1 MLNMVKKMIQI
12 RKKECIWLTVT
23 ALSGFLVGI
32 IVVAI
37 ISAVFDMGN
46 EIVEVGTLLAL
57 MATGMFVIFGG
68 ISFFTQQFKLA
79 IAMGQTRRQFFTAYV
94 LTTLVQLAAVL
105 LIIYFLHCGEAYV
118 YRTCFPGYGYPIR
131 IDKIFRMMYMVPA
144 VVIIVVVQ
152 LFLQSIVLRFEGKGL
167 YAIFLC
173 WMGLILLSKRVHNL
187 PFAHEIEATLAKIPN
202 AGWILIGVAGVVF
215 LVTIAWNIIRKQE
228 IRGI

>member
-1 MLNMVKKMIQI
+1 MIQI

-23 ALSGFLVGI
+23 ALSGFLMGI

-37 ISAVFDMGN
+37 ISVGFDMGN
-46 EIVEVGTLLAL
+46 EIVEVGTLFAL
-57 MATGMFVIFGG
+57 MMTGMFVIFGG
-68 ISFFTQQFKLA
+68 IHFFIQQFTLA
-79 IAMGQTRRQFFTAYV
+79 IAMGQTRKQFVIAYV

-144 VVIIVVVQ
+144 VVMIVVVQ
-152 LFLQSIVLRFEGKGL
+152 LFIQSIVLRFEGKGL
-167 YAIFLC
+167 YVIFLC
-173 WMGLILLSKRVHNL
+173 WMGFIILSGRVYNL
-187 PFAHEIEATLAKIPN
+187 PFVHEIEAVLTKISN

-215 LVTIAWNIIRKQE
+215 LVTIAWKIMRKQE